1 MLLSSNKNNKKVLF
15 FLNFIIY
22 FVIQSTLH
30 MDDKYLQDI
39 SDIKNMMNKSSQF
52 ISLSGL
58 GGIMAGLYALI
69 GAFVTHKLIQN
80 NNNNYG
86 TDNYDSIITLESDT
100 FKLIVLTAF
109 AVLFLSI
116 ATAVIL
122 TYNKAKREGENV
134 WNSTSKRLLT
144 NFMIPLVTGGVFGLL
159 LLRNGS
165 YGLIAPVTLIF
176 YGLSCVNASKYTLRD
191 VRYLGITIVIIGL
204 LATEFSGY
212 ALEFWAL
219 GFGICHIVYGSMMY
233 FKYDR
238 N

>member
-1 MLLSSNKNNKKVLF
+1 ME
-15 FLNFIIY
+15 
-22 FVIQSTLH
+22 
-30 MDDKYLQDI
+30 DKYLQDI
-39 SDIKNMMNKSSQF
+39 TEIKNMMSKSSQF

-58 GGIMAGLYALI
+58 SGIMAGIYALI
-69 GAFVTHKLIQN
+69 GAYFAHLLIEN
-80 NNNNYG
+80 NTQYNK
-86 TDNYDSIITLESDT
+86 IITLESNL
-100 FKLIVLTAF
+100 FKTIVLIAV

-122 TYNKAKREGENV
+122 TNNKAKRKGETI

-144 NFMIPLVTGGVFGLL
+144 NFMIPLLTGGVFGLL
-159 LLRNGS
+159 LLRDGN

-191 VRYLGITIVIIGL
+191 VRYLGITIIIIGL

-219 GFGICHIVYGSMMY
+219 GFGISHILYGSVMY

-238 N
+238 GGRF

>member
-1 MLLSSNKNNKKVLF
+1 LFLLF
-15 FLNFIIY
+15 FITY
-22 FVIQSTLH
+22 FAIQSTLY
-30 MDDKYLQDI
+30 MEDKYLQDI

-58 GGIMAGLYALI
+58 GGIMAGVYALI
-69 GAFVTHKLIQN
+69 GAYIAHEVIHSHK
-80 NNNNYG
+80 NNYG
-86 TDNYDSIITLESDT
+86 SSSYSQVITLESTT
-100 FKLIVLTAF
+100 FKMILLIAFLVLILSVTTA
-109 AVLFLSI
+109 
-116 ATAVIL
+116 IL
-122 TYNKAKREGENV
+122 LTVSKAKKEGESV
-134 WNSTSKRLLT
+134 WNTASKRLLT
-144 NFMIPLVTGGVFGLL
+144 NFLIPLVTGGIFGLL

-204 LATEFSGY
+204 LSTEFSGY